1 MKLQEFNEAI
11 ADRISLI
18 WASIIFTFQKETA
31 FWTNNWTSLLST
43 TFYTLT
49 MLLFLN
55 VIYSNTKLVAGYSK
69 NEMLFF
75 FLITQV
81 TFYGSWGVWLTAM
94 REMIIGVNNGDL
106 DLILTKPLPALF
118 YITLRRIKI
127 FSTLRDGL
135 PPTLAVILSI
145 NWPALNLAALNI
157 FWGILIIILGM
168 ICLHVFHL
176 LPSLTVF
183 WLGESKN
190 ALKLGQAIE
199 SGSKMT
205 PLEGFVNNPLKFILS
220 TVAPVL
226 IAGGFGASVILGKV
240 GGPYMFLW
248 ALIVTIVALYIRD
261 LAWQWALRNYSS
273 ASS

>member
-1 MKLQEFNEAI
+1 MKPQEFKEEI
-11 ADRISLI
+11 IDRLSLI
-18 WASIIFTFQKETA
+18 RASIIFTFQKETA
-31 FWTNNWTSLLST
+31 YWTNNWTSLLST
-43 TFYTLT
+43 TLYTLT

-55 VIYSNTKLVAGYSK
+55 VIYANTKLVAGYSK

-81 TFYGSWGVWLTAM
+81 TFYGSWGIWLTAM

-135 PPTLAVILSI
+135 PPILAIIFSI
-145 NWPALNLAALNI
+145 NWSTLPLLPVNI
-157 FWGILIIILGM
+157 FWGILIIALGM

-176 LPSLTVF
+176 LPSLAVF

-190 ALKLGQAIE
+190 ILKVSQAIE
-199 SGSKMT
+199 SGGKMT
-205 PLEGFVNNPLKFILS
+205 PLEGFANNPLRFILG

-226 IAGGFGASVILGKV
+226 IAGGFAASVMLGKID
-240 GGPYMFLW
+240 GIYMFLW
-248 ALIVTIVALYIRD
+248 ALIVTVVALYIRN
-261 LAWQWALRNYSS
+261 LVWQWALRNYSS